1 MIQAA
6 RRCLQDVCVQSTGI
20 TRICRG
26 ITHRSMI
33 SPIVSSHA
41 TADAYSVDSELALHD
56 AMTQSDAFPHHS
68 TTTHEKPYASTA
80 YIGRREPGMAS
91 GTARSRVGARWFAC
105 RFCRTRGFDQA
116 PVGGET
122 GIRTQRSIAERISAT
137 EFALVK
143 AAERDYGQAPKRRA
157 LICVLTDLPSVVVIR
172 EPSDVSPW
180 NVVTL

>member
-1 MIQAA
+1 
-6 RRCLQDVCVQSTGI
+6 
-20 TRICRG
+20 
-26 ITHRSMI
+26 
-33 SPIVSSHA
+33 
-41 TADAYSVDSELALHD
+41 
-56 AMTQSDAFPHHS
+56 
-68 TTTHEKPYASTA
+68 
-80 YIGRREPGMAS
+80 MAS

-105 RFCRTRGFDQA
+105 RFCRTRGFDQVS
-116 PVGGET
+116 VGGET
-122 GIRTQRSIAERISAT
+122 GIRIQRSIAERISAT